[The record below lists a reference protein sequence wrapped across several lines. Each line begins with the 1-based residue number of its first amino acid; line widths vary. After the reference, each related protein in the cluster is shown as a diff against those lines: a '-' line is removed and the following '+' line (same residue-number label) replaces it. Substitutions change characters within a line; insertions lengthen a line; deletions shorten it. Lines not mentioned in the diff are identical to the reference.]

1 MENGAKEVVRG
12 REEGM
17 VLDLHWNLLD
27 WNWKSIG
34 LALEHHSIGIAT
46 ALAYGAYLTSI
57 SNEK

>member
-1 MENGAKEVVRG
+1 
-12 REEGM
+12 M